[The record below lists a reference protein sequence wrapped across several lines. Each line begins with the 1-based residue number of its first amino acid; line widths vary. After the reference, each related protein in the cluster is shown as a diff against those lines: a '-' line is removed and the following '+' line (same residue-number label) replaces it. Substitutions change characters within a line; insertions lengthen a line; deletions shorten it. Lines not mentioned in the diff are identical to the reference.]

1 MMESKVNLFKPIP
14 MVGSIGKISELPI
27 VGNRVVQS
35 QVPQMS
41 VQELKRQL
49 DTQADHLLLIDV
61 RNKSEYEIAKLPGW
75 ILVPYPE
82 IKSGEG
88 IAKIKELLKEKY
100 QSLDNNPHLIVM
112 CKAGVRS
119 AKTIFLLKDQG
130 ITGTNV
136 QGGIDA
142 WSQEID
148 PSIPHYSMKD
158 ISAHPPTSAKSKS
171 ISKKQMWLAG
181 GGLAIAVGTV
191 AAAITIAHKP
201 DLLIPVINAG
211 VPLKWAAPYSNVVK
225 FAVKR
230 AETPQISSQELKKL
244 VDSKS
249 TDYMLLDVRTPE
261 EYKLSKI
268 PGSVNVPITEIEQG
282 RGIDKVKS
290 QLQGRR
296 LIAYCTH
303 GYRSGVALVKLQD
316 AGVRGT
322 QYSGG
327 IQEWTKEIDPSLPPN
342 GW

>member
-1 MMESKVNLFKPIP
+1 MESKGNFFKPIP
-14 MVGSIGKISELPI
+14 IVGSVGKMSELPI
-27 VGNRVVQS
+27 VGNRVAQA

-41 VQELKRQL
+41 VQELKKLL
-49 DTQADHLLLIDV
+49 DAQVDNLLLIDV
-61 RNKSEYEIAKLPGW
+61 RNKSEYEIAQLPGW
-75 ILVPYPE
+75 VLIPYPE

-88 IAKIKELLKEKY
+88 IAKIKQLLKEKY

-119 AKTIFLLKDQG
+119 AKTLFLLKDEG

-148 PSIPHYSMKD
+148 PSIPQYSMKD
-158 ISAHPPTSAKSKS
+158 ISAHPPTSAKS
-171 ISKKQMWLAG
+171 ISKKQMWLVG
-181 GGLAIAVGTV
+181 GGLAVTVGTV
-191 AAAITIAHKP
+191 AAALTVAHKP

-230 AETPQISSQELKKL
+230 AETPQITSQQLKQL
-244 VDSKS
+244 IDSKA

-268 PGSVNVPITEIEQG
+268 PGAVNIPLTEIEQG

-303 GYRSGVALVKLQD
+303 GYRSGVALVALQD
-316 AGVRGT
+316 AGIPGT

-327 IQEWTKEIDPSLPPN
+327 IQGWTKEIDPSLPPN

>member
-1 MMESKVNLFKPIP
+1 VNLFRSIPI
-14 MVGSIGKISELPI
+14 VGSVGKISELPI
-27 VGNRVVQS
+27 VGNRVAQS

-41 VQELKRQL
+41 VQELKMLL
-49 DTQADHLLLIDV
+49 DTQADNLLLIDV
-61 RNKSEYEIAKLPGW
+61 RNSSEYEIARLPGW
-75 ILVPYPE
+75 ILIPYPE

-88 IAKIKELLKEKY
+88 IAKIKQLLKEKY
-100 QSLDNNPHLIVM
+100 QCLDNNPHLIVM

-119 AKTIFLLKDQG
+119 AKTLFLLKDEG
-130 ITGTNV
+130 IAGTNV

-148 PSIPHYSMKD
+148 PSIPQYSMKD
-158 ISAHPPTSAKSKS
+158 ISAHPPTSTKS

-181 GGLAIAVGTV
+181 GGLAVTVGTV
-191 AAAITIAHKP
+191 AAALTVAHKP

-211 VPLKWAAPYSNVVK
+211 VPLKWAAPYSSTVK

-230 AETPQISSQELKKL
+230 AETPQITSQELKQL
-244 VDSKS
+244 VDSKA

-268 PGSVNVPITEIEQG
+268 PGAVNVPLTEIQQG

-290 QLQGRR
+290 QLQNRR

-303 GYRSGVALVKLQD
+303 GYRSGVALVTLQD
-316 AGVRGT
+316 AGIRGT

-327 IQEWTKEIDPSLPPN
+327 IQEWTKEIDPSLPRN

>member
-1 MMESKVNLFKPIP
+1 MESKPNFFKPIP
-14 MVGSIGKISELPI
+14 MIGSVEKIAELPI
-27 VGNRVVQS
+27 VGNRVAQS

-41 VQELKRQL
+41 VQELKKRL
-49 DTQADHLLLIDV
+49 DTQADNLLLIDV
-61 RNKSEYEIAKLPGW
+61 RNKGEYEIAQLPGW
-75 ILVPYPE
+75 ILIPYPE
-82 IKSGEG
+82 IQSGEG
-88 IAKIKELLKEKY
+88 IAKIKQLLKEKH
-100 QSLDNNPHLIVM
+100 QCLGSNPHLIVM

-119 AKTIFLLKDQG
+119 AKTLFLLKDQG

-148 PSIPHYSMKD
+148 PSIPQYSMKD
-158 ISAHPPTSAKSKS
+158 ISAHSPTSAKSKS
-171 ISKKQMWLAG
+171 LSKKQIWLAG
-181 GGLAIAVGTV
+181 GGLAVTAGTV
-191 AAAITIAHKP
+191 AAALTVAHKP

-230 AETPQISSQELKKL
+230 AETPQITSQELKQL
-244 VDSKS
+244 IDSKK

-261 EYKLSKI
+261 EHKLSKI
-268 PGSVNVPITEIEQG
+268 PGAVNVPLTEIEQG

-327 IQEWTKEIDPSLPPN
+327 IEQWTKEIDPSLPPN

>member
-1 MMESKVNLFKPIP
+1 MESKVNLLKPIP
-14 MVGSIGKISELPI
+14 IVGSVGKISELSI
-27 VGNRVVQS
+27 VGNRVAQA

-41 VQELKRQL
+41 VQELKKLIDAQV
-49 DTQADHLLLIDV
+49 DNLLLIDV
-61 RNKSEYEIAKLPGW
+61 RNKSEYEIAQLPGL
-75 ILVPYPE
+75 ILIPYPE
-82 IKSGEG
+82 IKSGES
-88 IAKIKELLKEKY
+88 IAKIKQLLEKKY
-100 QSLDNNPHLIVM
+100 QCLDKNPHLIVM

-119 AKTIFLLKDQG
+119 AKTLFLLKDEG

-148 PSIPHYSMKD
+148 PSIPQYSMKD
-158 ISAHPPTSAKSKS
+158 ISAHPPTSAKS
-171 ISKKQMWLAG
+171 ISKKQMWLVG
-181 GGLAIAVGTV
+181 GGLAVTVGTV
-191 AAAITIAHKP
+191 AAALTVAHKP

-230 AETPQISSQELKKL
+230 AETPQITSQQLKQLIDNKA
-244 VDSKS
+244 

-268 PGSVNVPITEIEQG
+268 PGAVNIPLTEIEQG

-303 GYRSGVALVKLQD
+303 GYRSGVALVALQD
-316 AGVRGT
+316 AGIPGT
-322 QYSGG
+322 QYSAG
-327 IQEWTKEIDPSLPPN
+327 IQGWTKEIDPSLPPN

>member
-1 MMESKVNLFKPIP
+1 MDSKVNLFKPIP
-14 MVGSIGKISELPI
+14 IVGSVGKISELPI
-27 VGNRVVQS
+27 VGNRVAQA

-41 VQELKRQL
+41 VQELQKLL
-49 DTQADHLLLIDV
+49 DTQADNLLLIDV

-75 ILVPYPE
+75 VLIPYPE

-88 IAKIKELLKEKY
+88 IAKIKQLLEEKY

-119 AKTIFLLKDQG
+119 AKTLFLLKDQG

-148 PSIPHYSMKD
+148 PSIPQYSMKD
-158 ISAHPPTSAKSKS
+158 ISTHPPASAKS

-181 GGLAIAVGTV
+181 GGLAVTVGTV
-191 AAAITIAHKP
+191 AAALTVAHKP

-211 VPLKWAAPYSNVVK
+211 VPLKWAAPYSNVIK

-230 AETPQISSQELKKL
+230 AETPQITSQELKKL
-244 VDSKS
+244 IDSKA

-268 PGSVNVPITEIEQG
+268 PGAVNVPITEIEQG

-316 AGVRGT
+316 AGIRGT

>member
-1 MMESKVNLFKPIP
+1 MESKVNLFKSIP
-14 MVGSIGKISELPI
+14 MVGSVGKISELPI
-27 VGNRVVQS
+27 VGNQVAQS

-41 VQELKRQL
+41 VQELKKL
-49 DTQADHLLLIDV
+49 IDKEADNLLLIDV
-61 RNKSEYEIAKLPGW
+61 RNRSEYEIAQLPGW
-75 ILVPYPE
+75 ILIPYPE

-88 IAKIKELLKEKY
+88 IAKIKQIFKEKY

-119 AKTIFLLKDQG
+119 AKTLFLLKNEG

-148 PSIPHYSMKD
+148 PSIPQYSMKD
-158 ISAHPPTSAKSKS
+158 ISADPPTSSKF
-171 ISKKQMWLAG
+171 ISKKQMWLVG
-181 GGLAIAVGTV
+181 GGLAVTVGTV
-191 AAAITIAHKP
+191 ATAFTVARKP
-201 DLLIPVINAG
+201 DLLIPVIKAG

-230 AETPQISSQELKKL
+230 AETPQITSQELKKL
-244 VDSKS
+244 IDSKA

-268 PGSVNVPITEIEQG
+268 PGAVNVPITEIQQG

-303 GYRSGVALVKLQD
+303 GYRSGVALVALQD
-316 AGVRGT
+316 AGIPGT

-327 IQEWTKEIDPSLPPN
+327 IQGWTKEIDPSLPPN

>member
-1 MMESKVNLFKPIP
+1 MIDSKADFFSPIP
-14 MVGSIGKISELPI
+14 KVGSVGKIAELPI
-27 VGNRVVQS
+27 VGNRVAQS

-41 VQELKRQL
+41 VQELKKQL
-49 DTQADHLLLIDV
+49 DTQAKNLLLIDV
-61 RNKSEYEIAKLPGW
+61 RNKSEYDLAQLPGW
-75 ILVPYPE
+75 VLIPYPE
-82 IKSGEG
+82 IQSGEG
-88 IAKIKELLKEKY
+88 IAKIKQLLKEKH
-100 QSLDNNPHLIVM
+100 QCLDSNPHLIVM

-119 AKTIFLLKDQG
+119 AKTLFLLKDEG

-148 PSIPHYSMKD
+148 PSIPQYSMKD
-158 ISAHPPTSAKSKS
+158 ISANPPTSTQSKS
-171 ISKKQMWLAG
+171 LSNKQKWLAG
-181 GGLAIAVGTV
+181 GGLAVAVGTV
-191 AAAITIAHKP
+191 AAAITVAHKP

-211 VPLKWAAPYSNVVK
+211 VPLKWAAPYSNVIN
-225 FAVKR
+225 FAIKR
-230 AETPQISSQELKKL
+230 AETPQITSQQLKQL
-244 VDSKS
+244 IDSKK

-268 PGSVNVPITEIEQG
+268 PGAVNVPLTEIEQG

-290 QLQGRR
+290 QLQGRK

-327 IQEWTKEIDPSLPPN
+327 IQEWTKEIDPSLPRN

>member
-1 MMESKVNLFKPIP
+1 MMDSRVNLFKPLP
-14 MVGSIGKISELPI
+14 MIGSVGKISALPI
-27 VGNRVVQS
+27 VSNRVVQL

-41 VQELKRQL
+41 VQQLKKQL
-49 DTQADHLLLIDV
+49 DTQANNLLLIDV
-61 RNKSEYEIAKLPGW
+61 REKSEYKIAQLPGW
-75 ILVPYPE
+75 TLVPYPE
-82 IKSGEG
+82 IKSGKG
-88 IAKIKELLKEKY
+88 IAKIKQLLEEKY

-119 AKTIFLLKDQG
+119 AKTLALLKDEG

-136 QGGIDA
+136 KGGIDA

-148 PSIPHYSMKD
+148 PSIPKYSMKD
-158 ISAHPPTSAKSKS
+158 LSAHPPTSAKTL
-171 ISKKQMWLAG
+171 SKKQKWLIG
-181 GGLAIAVGTV
+181 GGLAVILGT
-191 AAAITIAHKP
+191 AAAYLTVAHKP
-201 DLLIPVINAG
+201 DLLVPLINAG
-211 VPLKWAAPYSNVVK
+211 VPLKPLAPYSNVIN

-230 AETPQISSQELKKL
+230 AETPQISSQQLKQL
-244 VDSKS
+244 IDSKA
-249 TDYMLLDVRTPE
+249 TNYMLLDVRTPA

-268 PGSVNVPITEIEQG
+268 PGAVNVPLTEIEQG
-282 RGIDKVKS
+282 RGIDKVKAE
-290 QLQGRR
+290 LQGRK

-327 IQEWTKEIDPSLPPN
+327 IQEWTKEIDPSLPRN

>member
-1 MMESKVNLFKPIP
+1 MNSKVNLFKPIP
-14 MVGSIGKISELPI
+14 MVGSLGKMSELPI
-27 VGNRVVQS
+27 VGNRVAQS
-35 QVPQMS
+35 QVRQMS
-41 VQELKRQL
+41 VQELKIQL
-49 DTQADHLLLIDV
+49 DTQTDNLLLIDV
-61 RNKSEYEIAKLPGW
+61 RNSSEYEIARLPGW
-75 ILVPYPE
+75 ILIPYPE

-88 IAKIKELLKEKY
+88 IAKIKQLLKEKY
-100 QSLDNNPHLIVM
+100 QSIDNSPHLIVM

-119 AKTIFLLKDQG
+119 AKTLALLKDEG

-148 PSIPHYSMKD
+148 PSIPQYSMKD
-158 ISAHPPTSAKSKS
+158 ISVNPPTSTRSF
-171 ISKKQMWLAG
+171 SKKQMWLAG
-181 GGLAIAVGTV
+181 GGLAVTVGTV
-191 AAAITIAHKP
+191 AAALTVSHKP

-211 VPLKWAAPYSNVVK
+211 VPLKWAAPYSNAVK

-230 AETPQISSQELKKL
+230 AETPQITSQELKKL
-244 VDSKS
+244 IDSKT

-268 PGSVNVPITEIEQG
+268 PGAVNVPITELEQG

-290 QLQGRR
+290 QLQGRK

-327 IQEWTKEIDPSLPPN
+327 MEGWTKEIDPSLPRN

>member
-1 MMESKVNLFKPIP
+1 MMDSKANLFKPIP
-14 MVGSIGKISELPI
+14 MVGSVGKISELPI
-27 VGNRVVQS
+27 IGNRVAQS

-49 DTQADHLLLIDV
+49 DTQADKLLLIDV
-61 RNKSEYEIAKLPGW
+61 RNSSESDIARLPGW
-75 ILVPYPE
+75 ILIPYPE

-88 IAKIKELLKEKY
+88 IAKIKELLEEKC
-100 QSLDNNPHLIVM
+100 QNLDNNPHLIVM

-119 AKTIFLLKDQG
+119 AKTLALLKDQG

-148 PSIPHYSMKD
+148 PSIPQYSMKD
-158 ISAHPPTSAKSKS
+158 ISAHPPTSAKS

-181 GGLAIAVGTV
+181 GGLAVTVGTV
-191 AAAITIAHKP
+191 AAALTIAHKP

-244 VDSKS
+244 IDSKA

-268 PGSVNVPITEIEQG
+268 PGAVNVPITEIEQG
-282 RGIDKVKS
+282 RGIEKVKS

-296 LIAYCTH
+296 LNCLLHTWLSFWCSIGKTSRCW
-303 GYRSGVALVKLQD
+303 RSW
-316 AGVRGT
+316 
-322 QYSGG
+322 YSILWWHPGMD
-327 IQEWTKEIDPSLPPN
+327 ERN
-342 GW
+342 

>member
-1 MMESKVNLFKPIP
+1 MVDSKVNLFKPIP
-14 MVGSIGKISELPI
+14 MIGSVGKIVELPI
-27 VGNRVVQS
+27 VGNRVAQS
-35 QVPQMS
+35 QVLQMS

-49 DTQADHLLLIDV
+49 DIQGNNLLLIDV
-61 RNKSEYEIAKLPGW
+61 RNHSESEIARLPGW
-75 ILVPYPE
+75 ILIPYPE

-100 QSLDNNPHLIVM
+100 QCLDKNPHLIVM

-119 AKTIFLLKDQG
+119 AKTLALLKDQG

-148 PSIPHYSMKD
+148 PSIPKYSMKD
-158 ISAHPPTSAKSKS
+158 LSAHPSTSAKS
-171 ISKKQMWLAG
+171 ISKKQMWLVG
-181 GGLAIAVGTV
+181 GGVAVTIGTV
-191 AAAITIAHKP
+191 AAALTVAHKP
-201 DLLIPVINAG
+201 DLLIPVIQAG
-211 VPLKWAAPYSNVVK
+211 VPLKPLAPYSNVIN

-244 VDSKS
+244 IDSKA

-268 PGSVNVPITEIEQG
+268 PGSVNVPLTEIEQK

-296 LIAYCTH
+296 LIVYCTH

-327 IQEWTKEIDPSLPPN
+327 IEQWTKEIDPSLPPN

>member
-1 MMESKVNLFKPIP
+1 MESKVNLFKPIP
-14 MVGSIGKISELPI
+14 LVGSVGKMSELPI
-27 VGNRVVQS
+27 VGNRVAQA

-41 VQELKRQL
+41 VQELKKLL
-49 DTQADHLLLIDV
+49 DTQADNLLLIDV
-61 RNKSEYEIAKLPGW
+61 RNKSEYEIAQLPGW
-75 ILVPYPE
+75 VLIPYPE

-88 IAKIKELLKEKY
+88 IAKIKQLLEEKY
-100 QSLDNNPHLIVM
+100 QCLDKNPHLIVM

-119 AKTIFLLKDQG
+119 AKTLFLLKDEG

-148 PSIPHYSMKD
+148 PSIPQYSMKD
-158 ISAHPPTSAKSKS
+158 ISAHPPTSAKS
-171 ISKKQMWLAG
+171 ISKKQIWLVG
-181 GGLAIAVGTV
+181 GSLAVTVGTV
-191 AAAITIAHKP
+191 AAALTVAHKP

-211 VPLKWAAPYSNVVK
+211 VPLKLLAPYSNVVN

-230 AETPQISSQELKKL
+230 AETPQINSQALKQL
-244 VDSKS
+244 IDSKA

-261 EYKLSKI
+261 EYKISKI
-268 PGSVNVPITEIEQG
+268 PGAVNVPLTEIEQG

>member
-1 MMESKVNLFKPIP
+1 MESKVNLFKSIP
-14 MVGSIGKISELPI
+14 MVGSVGKISELPI
-27 VGNRVVQS
+27 IGNQVAQS
-35 QVPQMS
+35 QVSQMS
-41 VQELKRQL
+41 VQELKKL
-49 DTQADHLLLIDV
+49 IDTQVNNLLLIDV
-61 RNKSEYEIAKLPGW
+61 RNQSEYEIAQLPGW
-75 ILVPYPE
+75 ILIPYPE

-88 IAKIKELLKEKY
+88 IAKIKQLLKEKY

-119 AKTIFLLKDQG
+119 AKTLFLLKNEG

-148 PSIPHYSMKD
+148 PSIPQYSMKD
-158 ISAHPPTSAKSKS
+158 ISVDPPTSSKL
-171 ISKKQMWLAG
+171 ISKKQMWLVG
-181 GGLAIAVGTV
+181 GGLAVTVGTI
-191 AAAITIAHKP
+191 AAALTVAHKP
-201 DLLIPVINAG
+201 DLLIPVIKAG

-230 AETPQISSQELKKL
+230 AETPQITSQELKKL
-244 VDSKS
+244 IDSKA
-249 TDYMLLDVRTPE
+249 TDYLLLDVRTPE

-268 PGSVNVPITEIEQG
+268 PGAVNVPITEIQQG

-303 GYRSGVALVKLQD
+303 GYRSGVALVALQD
-316 AGVRGT
+316 AGIPGT
-322 QYSGG
+322 QYSDG
-327 IQEWTKEIDPSLPPN
+327 IQGWTKEIDPSLPPN